1 MKKALALLL
10 ALAMAVGMTSCGPK
24 TPASS
29 GSDKSGNTSGSKS
42 AQSST
47 PADTYTIKLGY
58 STSGVTKEESPTVM
72 WAAAFKEKVEEL
84 TKGGITVE
92 IYDGGQLGNDTD
104 TTGAVS
110 VGSVEMSVQA
120 TAVLANYEPKV
131 MAFDLAGVFGSATG
145 VLNMFN
151 GQWVRENI
159 FDSLESNADIRVLS
173 GYCRG
178 FRCFTSST
186 KELKTVDDI
195 AGQTIRIMN
204 NAMYKAIVESLSA
217 NPVAIAGGEMYTAM
231 ANKVV
236 DGHENTVFSFHQDK
250 TYEVQEYAV
259 MDEHTAS
266 VECGFMNAT
275 FYHSLSAEYQKAI
288 DDAAAYAAAQ
298 SESVRASQ
306 TEVVTQK
313 LIDLGMK
320 IYVPTAEEYQ
330 AWHDAYRQASIDFL
344 SEKVGQDFLNGF
356 MSAYEAL
363 PK

>member
-1 MKKALALLL
+1 MKKALSL
-10 ALAMAVGMTSCGPK
+10 ALALVMALGMTACGQK
-24 TPASS
+24 TPS
-29 GSDKSGNTSGSKS
+29 TSGSAGASEPGGSSDASGGTS
-42 AQSST
+42 AQ
-47 PADTYTIKLGY
+47 TYTIKLGY
-58 STSGVTKEESPTVM
+58 SPSGVTKEESPTVM
-72 WAAAFKEKVEEL
+72 WGAAFKEKLEEL
-84 TKGGITVE
+84 TDGGIVVE
-92 IYDGGQLGNDTD
+92 IYDGGQLGSDTD

-110 VGSVEMSVQA
+110 AGSVEMSVQA
-120 TAVLANYEPKV
+120 TSVLANYEPKI
-131 MAFDLAGVFGSATG
+131 MAFDLAGVFGSATD

-159 FDSLESNADIRVLS
+159 FDSLQESADIRVLS

-195 AGQTIRIMN
+195 AGQTIRIMD
-204 NAMYKAIVESLSA
+204 NAMYKAIVEALSA
-217 NPVAIAGGEMYTAM
+217 SPVSISGGEMYTAM

-236 DGHENTVFSFHQDK
+236 DGHENTVFSYYQDK
-250 TYEVQEYAV
+250 TYEVQDYAV

-275 FYHSLSAEYQKAI
+275 FYNSLPADYQKAI
-288 DDAAAYAAAQ
+288 DEAAAYAAAQ
-298 SESVRASQ
+298 SENVRAEQ

-344 SEKVGQDFLNGF
+344 AERVGQDFLDGF
-356 MSAYEAL
+356 MSAYDAL
-363 PK
+363 SK